1 MHQLIYEIENQ
12 VYANMDYSAIS
23 ESRLMNSRQPSWT
36 FEQWQA
42 YLYTY
47 RPLKTRDKYELII
60 EKGNNL

>member
-12 VYANMDYSAIS
+12 VYANMDNSAIS
-23 ESRLMNSRQPSWT
+23 ESRLMNCRQPSWT
-36 FEQWQA
+36 FEEWQI
-42 YLYTY
+42 YLYNY